1 VLAVLRDF
9 GADIVGT
16 GSEAQLC
23 GRVKQWLSY
32 SRRRWPEAGPLME
45 SVKRET
51 RLAELRAI
59 LERESEGNN
68 SETVV
73 SF

>member
-1 VLAVLRDF
+1 
-9 GADIVGT
+9 
-16 GSEAQLC
+16 
-23 GRVKQWLSY
+23 
-32 SRRRWPEAGPLME
+32 ME